1 MAGFAYRRYK
11 SRTEQSRKRALSQL
25 EQNVSIRELFSENPG
40 LYDAS
45 IRLQRNPMLR
55 EIEDSSEYMS
65 MPEKTY
71 SLVRAADAE
80 PEDLSVIEEHRVY
93 LEPDTTDELFYD
105 ETIEDIPEMNK
116 VKLYQN
122 PLAQRAHS
130 LEKEHGK
137 KEL

>member
-1 MAGFAYRRYK
+1 
-11 SRTEQSRKRALSQL
+11 
-25 EQNVSIRELFSENPG
+25 
-40 LYDAS
+40 
-45 IRLQRNPMLR
+45 MLR

-71 SLVRAADAE
+71 SLVRAADAQ